1 MRNLEARINQ
11 AAQIIDFKSERERR
25 TIRQPSIGQSIVE
38 ERKRQIIEF
47 VDAIEVKFL
56 IAQAGITNFIDMI
69 LGPRE
74 EPFPENIIE
83 VDFKRKR
90 KLA

>member
-1 MRNLEARINQ
+1 MHNLEARINQ
-11 AAQIIDFKSERERR
+11 ASQIIDFNSEKERR
-25 TIRQPSIGQSIVE
+25 AVKQPSIGQSIVE
-38 ERKRQIIEF
+38 ERKRQIIE
-47 VDAIEVKFL
+47 VLDAIELKFL
-56 IAQAGITNFIDMI
+56 LAQVGITNFIDMI

-83 VDFKRKR
+83 VDFKGKR